1 LKGFVG
7 VNDVMGSGRRF
18 PLEVM
23 KSQEIVSRAIAF
35 RKILS
40 WLNKEIAE
48 FEMVEND
55 NPWIT

>member
-1 LKGFVG
+1 
-7 VNDVMGSGRRF
+7 
-18 PLEVM
+18 M